1 MPNRAELLKQKF
13 ETSVGLPLVEVLPE
27 EWIQQVLEEA
37 GVGQRESI
45 YTPMVTLWAWLSQIL
60 DPDKSLQNTVNRIV
74 SWLVEAGLK
83 VPSRDTGAYS
93 KARQR
98 LPVSVIEH
106 VFLESAQALQAHNP
120 PENQWCGRRVLA
132 YDGTSVTLMDTPANQ
147 AKFPQH
153 SNQKPGCGQP
163 IARLVVWFCLT
174 TGAIVQVALSGFL
187 VSEWELSR
195 RLYSGL
201 SPGDVGL
208 ADSAYGT
215 YADMA
220 LIQQS
225 GADGVMRKHQARATD
240 FRRGKRLGQ
249 GDHLVTWSRPQQSAL
264 SPEELASL
272 PETLTVREVCF
283 QVEKP
288 GFRSQKIILVTTLLD
303 AQQYSKAQ
311 LAALYRLRWTATEVN
326 LRHLKTTLKMEMIYA
341 KTPEI
346 VTKDLWM
353 HLLAYNLLRLLMLQS
368 ARRTQVNALRLS
380 LQGTRQMFNQ
390 FRALF
395 AASRQRERQRLY
407 DSLLLLLG
415 QDLVPLRPDR
425 VEPRVLKR
433 RPKNFPRMQLPRQFL
448 KLKLIA

>member
-1 MPNRAELLKQKF
+1 
-13 ETSVGLPLVEVLPE
+13 
-27 EWIQQVLEEA
+27 
-37 GVGQRESI
+37 
-45 YTPMVTLWAWLSQIL
+45 
-60 DPDKSLQNTVNRIV
+60 
-74 SWLVEAGLK
+74 
-83 VPSRDTGAYS
+83 
-93 KARQR
+93 
-98 LPVSVIEH
+98 
-106 VFLESAQALQAHNP
+106 
-120 PENQWCGRRVLA
+120 
-132 YDGTSVTLMDTPANQ
+132 MDTPANQ

-153 SNQKPGCGQP
+153 SNQKTGCGQP

-195 RLYSGL
+195 SLYSGL

-303 AQQYSKAQ
+303 AQQYPKAQ

-368 ARRTQVNALRLS
+368 ARRTQVDALRLS

-390 FRALF
+390 FRTLF
-395 AASRQRERQRLY
+395 AACRQRERQRLY

>member
-1 MPNRAELLKQKF
+1 
-13 ETSVGLPLVEVLPE
+13 
-27 EWIQQVLEEA
+27 
-37 GVGQRESI
+37 
-45 YTPMVTLWAWLSQIL
+45 
-60 DPDKSLQNTVNRIV
+60 
-74 SWLVEAGLK
+74 
-83 VPSRDTGAYS
+83 
-93 KARQR
+93 
-98 LPVSVIEH
+98 
-106 VFLESAQALQAHNP
+106 
-120 PENQWCGRRVLA
+120 
-132 YDGTSVTLMDTPANQ
+132 
-147 AKFPQH
+147 
-153 SNQKPGCGQP
+153 
-163 IARLVVWFCLT
+163 
-174 TGAIVQVALSGFL
+174 
-187 VSEWELSR
+187 
-195 RLYSGL
+195 
-201 SPGDVGL
+201 
-208 ADSAYGT
+208 
-215 YADMA
+215 
-220 LIQQS
+220 
-225 GADGVMRKHQARATD
+225 
-240 FRRGKRLGQ
+240 
-249 GDHLVTWSRPQQSAL
+249 
-264 SPEELASL
+264 LASL

-303 AQQYSKAQ
+303 AQQYPKAQ

-368 ARRTQVNALRLS
+368 ARRTQVDALRLS

-390 FRALF
+390 FRTLF
-395 AASRQRERQRLY
+395 AACRQRERQRLY